1 MENLEDYI
9 KTTRGCTHLN
19 SDEKCRHATVNKLE
33 TYDWLENIQSPIE
46 SVDIIEV
53 RFKYTRKDFF
63 VNKTGEK
70 FVSGD
75 LIAVESS
82 PGHDM
87 GIVSLTGEIVYNQ
100 LRKLNIPLNAD
111 FKKVYRKA
119 KDTDIEKW
127 KKSIEREAELLLKSK
142 EIVTAL
148 NIKMKIG
155 DVELQGDGTKAIFYY
170 TAEER
175 VDFRELIKL
184 LAENFRLR
192 IEMKQIGARQESGR
206 IGGLATCGRELCC
219 ISWKTNFTSVT
230 TRAARLQELS
240 LNPTRLA
247 GQCGKLKCCLN
258 YELDTYIDA
267 KNDLPNTKIRLKTK
281 EGLAYFQKSDVFK
294 KIMWYTINPDKS
306 YIIVPVPVERVEQI
320 MKMNKKGVVPE
331 SLLQDKRDVG
341 EMIRKKHN
349 INAEKRDVLDDIDK
363 SKDMLKK
370 KIVRKNRPKKKKKKF
385 KKDENRKQNNNAIKT
400 PKNANNKIISVN
412 NSKKKIAPAER
423 PKKKFNK
430 NKKIRKIQIIP
441 KITKKD
447 EEK

>member
-1 MENLEDYI
+1 MENLDKYI
-9 KTTRGCTHLN
+9 KTTRGCTHCET
-19 SDEKCRHATVNKLE
+19 DEKCRHTTVNKLD
-33 TYDWLENIQSPIE
+33 TYNWLEDIKSPNE
-46 SVDIIEV
+46 LVDIIEV

-63 VNKTGEK
+63 LNETGDE
-70 FVSGD
+70 FVAGD

-87 GIVSLTGEIVYNQ
+87 GIVSLTGEIVHNQ
-100 LRKLNIPLNAD
+100 LRKLSIPLDAD

-119 KDTDIEKW
+119 KDTDIDKW
-127 KKSIEREAELLLKSK
+127 KNSIERESVLLVKSK
-142 EIVTAL
+142 EIVNEL
-148 NIKMKIG
+148 NLKMKIG

-219 ISWKTNFTSVT
+219 IGWKTNFTSVT

-240 LNPTRLA
+240 LNPARLA

-267 KNDLPNTKIRLKTK
+267 KNNFPDTKVRLKTK
-281 EGLAYFQKSDVFK
+281 EGSAVFQKSDVFK
-294 KIMWYTINPDKS
+294 KLMWYTTNPDKS

-320 MKMNKKGVVPE
+320 IKMNNKGILPE

-341 EMIRKKHN
+341 EMVRKKHN

-363 SKDMLKK
+363 SKDVLKK
-370 KIVRKNRPKKKKKKF
+370 KPVKK
-385 KKDENRKQNNNAIKT
+385 
-400 PKNANNKIISVN
+400 
-412 NSKKKIAPAER
+412 
-423 PKKKFNK
+423 NK
-430 NKKIRKIQIIP
+430 NKKKVKYKKKQDSKLKDNANNENVSKKENTVKKERTNKKTETTINRGKKKNTKKNIIKKIQIIP
-441 KITKKD
+441 KKNKQNED
-447 EEK
+447 K

>member
-1 MENLEDYI
+1 MENLENYI

-19 SDEKCRHATVNKLE
+19 SDDKCRHATVNKLE
-33 TYDWLENIQSPIE
+33 TYDWLKDIKPPIE
-46 SVDIIEV
+46 SVDIVEV

-63 VNKTGEK
+63 VNETGEEL
-70 FVSGD
+70 VSGD

-100 LRKLNIPLNAD
+100 LRKLSIPLNAA

-127 KKSIEREAELLLKSK
+127 KKSIEREAELLEKSK
-142 EIVTAL
+142 EIVTEL
-148 NIKMKIG
+148 NINMKIG

-267 KNDLPNTKIRLKTK
+267 KNNFPDTKVRLKTK

-294 KIMWYTINPDKS
+294 KIMWYTTNPDKS

-320 MKMNKKGVVPE
+320 MKMNNKGITPE
-331 SLLQDKRDVG
+331 TLLQDKRDVD
-341 EMIRKKHN
+341 EMVRKKHN
-349 INAEKRDVLDDIDK
+349 INAEKRDVLDDINK
-363 SKDMLKK
+363 SKDVLKK
-370 KIVRKNRPKKKKKKF
+370 KVVRKNRPKKKVKK
-385 KKDENRKQNNNAIKT
+385 IK
-400 PKNANNKIISVN
+400 N
-412 NSKKKIAPAER
+412 NSKTVATKDKTIAANNNNKKIAQAER

-430 NKKIRKIQIIP
+430 NKKIKKIQIIP
-441 KITKKD
+441 KKTKKN